1 MTVRFQSRPAFYR
14 VWCRY
19 EPDHMNMATGRRGQW
34 RVVKVA
40 ANTMDAAIWI
50 MRASKLLSVPSAKP
64 YPRGCIIRPHKELN
78 RVLAA
83 RRVAS

>member
-1 MTVRFQSRPAFYR
+1 MTAQLYR
-14 VWCRY
+14 VWCKF

-34 RVVKVA
+34 RVVLVVA
-40 ANTMDAAIWI
+40 DVMKTGIWK
-50 MRASKLLSVPSAKP
+50 SGHGWLSIPSTKP

-83 RRVAS
+83 RKGAA